1 MGQALPILSLIGKGI
16 GTVAGVVGALQ
27 TSRAAREQANYQAE
41 IARNN
46 QILANRAAKET
57 EQRGE
62 REEYIQRLRTRQA
75 IGKQKV
81 AFASNGVLVDA
92 GSAATAVADTAQFGE
107 LDALTIRDNAARE
120 AARWRAQGMNFA
132 SEAELAKMRAKAAK
146 SEGFGQAFST
156 ALTGAASVADKW
168 YQYKSEGVQI
178 WPWGSSSTVLYPSG
192 DE

>member
-81 AFASNGVLVDA
+81 AFASNGVLVDV

-120 AARWRAQGMNFA
+120 AARLRAMGENYSA
-132 SEAELAKMRAKAAK
+132 EAELAKMRGQSEYSAALM
-146 SEGFGQAFST
+146 SSFGTILSGA
-156 ALTGAASVADKW
+156 TGVADKW
-168 YQYKSEGVQI
+168 YQYKNEGV
-178 WPWGSSSTVLYPSG
+178 WGASSSPILYPSG
-192 DE
+192 GK